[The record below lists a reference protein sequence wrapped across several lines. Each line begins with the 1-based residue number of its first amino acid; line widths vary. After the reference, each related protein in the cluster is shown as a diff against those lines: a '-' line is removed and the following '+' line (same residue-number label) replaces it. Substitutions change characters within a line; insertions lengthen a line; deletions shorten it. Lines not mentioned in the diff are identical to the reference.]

1 LPCLLLQKGRMR
13 IPKTWVPLM
22 AKKIVDNI
30 ISKNLVKPTVQIEKL
45 LSKTE
50 EIIMHELTVEDR
62 LNEEIR
68 EILKKHSL
76 EIQQG
81 RLDYRKLF
89 DLTKQKLV
97 KERNI
102 IL

>member
-1 LPCLLLQKGRMR
+1 VRV
-13 IPKTWVPLM
+13 PKAWVSII
-22 AKKIVDNI
+22 AK
-30 ISKNLVKPTVQIEKL
+30 
-45 LSKTE
+45 
-50 EIIMHELTVEDR
+50 EIIEDLLEKKLIELDVSKDEVIKLSDKLISEELTVEDR
-62 LNEEIR
+62 LNEEVR
-68 EILKKHSL
+68 GLLKKYDS
-76 EIQQG
+76 EIEKG